1 MRVQT
6 PFEWNQQSRL
16 LEQRERSRRLQ
27 QDLRTAATTR
37 CEYEPHDVVDDEA
50 AIQADVLD
58 AKLEAIEV
66 ALERIEEGSYG
77 SCTSCSGEISELRL
91 EALPTAS
98 TCKSCAASE
107 SSWPN

>member
-16 LEQRERSRRLQ
+16 LEQRKRSRRLQ

-37 CEYEPHDVVDDEA
+37 SEYEPHDVVDDEA

-58 AKLEAIEV
+58 MKLEAIEV
-66 ALERIEEGSYG
+66 ALERIEAGSYG
-77 SCTSCSGEISELRL
+77 SCTSCNGDIGEQRL
-91 EALPTAS
+91 EALPTAT
-98 TCKSCAASE
+98 TCKSCAANENS
-107 SSWPN
+107 

>member
-16 LEQRERSRRLQ
+16 LEQRDRSHRLRR
-27 QDLRTAATTR
+27 DLREAATSR
-37 CEYEPHDVVDDEA
+37 SEYEPHDVVDDEA

-66 ALERIEEGSYG
+66 ALERIESGSYG
-77 SCTSCSGEISELRL
+77 SCTSCNGEIGEQRL
-91 EALPTAS
+91 TALPTAT
-98 TCKSCAASE
+98 TCKSCAAKA
-107 SSWPN
+107 NG